1 MKEALVPMCA
11 ALGDENRWSIL
22 TRLGEAPASASALAA
37 ALPISRQAIAKH
49 LGILQRVGLVEQV
62 PAGREVHYRVLGAEL
77 SATARHLDAIGA
89 SWEQRLGGI
98 KAIAEDL

>member
-1 MKEALVPMCA
+1 MKGALVPMCA

-22 TRLGEAPASASALAA
+22 TRLGEAPASASTLAA

-49 LGILQRVGLVEQV
+49 LRILQRVGLVEPEPV
-62 PAGREVHYRVLGAEL
+62 GREVRYRVLGSEL
-77 SATARHLDAIGA
+77 SATARRLEAIGTV
-89 SWEQRLGGI
+89 WERRLLDI